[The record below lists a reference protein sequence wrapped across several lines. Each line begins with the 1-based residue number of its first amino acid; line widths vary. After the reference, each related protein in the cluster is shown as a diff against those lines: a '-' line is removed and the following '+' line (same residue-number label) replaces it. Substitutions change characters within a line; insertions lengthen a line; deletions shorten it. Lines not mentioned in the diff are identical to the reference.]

1 MKVNEK
7 VALFVTDFEDNLNSN
22 SDLLLVY
29 YYQIGRLDFLNSLDN
44 LKNLLINLSRFSY
57 KINLLCGPARFR
69 LTFI

>member
-57 KINLLCGPARFR
+57 KINLLCGPAR

>member
-44 LKNLLINLSRFSY
+44 LKNLLINLSRF
-57 KINLLCGPARFR
+57 
-69 LTFI
+69 FIQN